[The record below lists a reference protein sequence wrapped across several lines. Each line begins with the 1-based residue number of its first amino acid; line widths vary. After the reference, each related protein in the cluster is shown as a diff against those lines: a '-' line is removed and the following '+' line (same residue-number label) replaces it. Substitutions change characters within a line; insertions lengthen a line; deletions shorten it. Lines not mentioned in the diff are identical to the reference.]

1 MTFLVFMKS
10 TSKLKVKIIL
20 NILLKKTKLSCDLFY
35 MKALKG
41 YKKKPSDDM
50 TCNNQSTTV
59 TWDVLSSNL
68 RIRIYC

>member
-1 MTFLVFMKS
+1 MTFLVSNMKS

-41 YKKKPSDDM
+41 YKKSQVM
-50 TCNNQSTTV
+50 T
-59 TWDVLSSNL
+59 
-68 RIRIYC
+68 